1 MSAQWRNQNET
12 NTESNVRAREFI
24 TEASNNSI
32 QDDVAAALPATYVIP
47 KLQNNDAYA
56 QYRFGVAIAKAKGN
70 KESTQDFSATSPWGE
85 NQIVVSYSNSIDE
98 YIDDALKDVGLSPSD
113 KKLISTSKSQETKT
127 VNSVSPV
134 AKPKRNK
141 YGV

>member
-1 MSAQWRNQNET
+1 M
-12 NTESNVRAREFI
+12 RASEFI
-24 TEASNNSI
+24 TEATKSI

-47 KLQNNDAYA
+47 KLQNNDAYS
-56 QYRFGVAIAKAKGN
+56 QYRFGLAIAKAKGN
-70 KESTQDFSATSPWGE
+70 KESEQDFSPSSPWGE

-113 KKLISTSKSQETKT
+113 KKLISTPKSQETKT